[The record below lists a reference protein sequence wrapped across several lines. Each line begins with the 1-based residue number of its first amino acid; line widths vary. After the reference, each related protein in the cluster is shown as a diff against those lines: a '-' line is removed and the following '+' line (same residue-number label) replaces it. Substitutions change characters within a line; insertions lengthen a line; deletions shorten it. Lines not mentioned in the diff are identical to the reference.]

1 MELLRLCVI
10 FRLLLLLLLPPLF
23 FCCTS
28 THGTC
33 YSVYIV
39 AALCL
44 VSVAGW
50 PAPLP
55 TCTTHCWLVD
65 VVKDN
70 VSLPLSIIAV
80 LYLLGQMGRKGMNKK
95 ERRKNYVQN
104 FQVLGKK
111 KKQTKQNTTDKSA
124 RISNRRHT
132 QIPPTASSGQNQKKS
147 NSRKKMNKCCTYNC
161 CCFFLS
167 PELLSVLLLKKQK
180 KCSAIWTSNL
190 EIWMQKG

>member
-1 MELLRLCVI
+1 MLYDREIRSGKKKKRVARHGVAKALCVCVI
-10 FRLLLLLLLPPLF
+10 FRLLLLLLPPLF
-23 FCCTS
+23 FCCIS

-39 AALCL
+39 VALCL

-70 VSLPLSIIAV
+70 VAPSPIIAV
-80 LYLLGQMGRKGMNKK
+80 LYLLGQMRRKGMNKK

-111 KKQTKQNTTDKSA
+111 KKKQNKIQQTRARGSLTGGTAHKSLDSIQ
-124 RISNRRHT
+124 RT
-132 QIPPTASSGQNQKKS
+132 KPK
-147 NSRKKMNKCCTYNC
+147 
-161 CCFFLS
+161 
-167 PELLSVLLLKKQK
+167 
-180 KCSAIWTSNL
+180 
-190 EIWMQKG
+190 EIKFEGKNE

>member
-1 MELLRLCVI
+1 
-10 FRLLLLLLLPPLF
+10 
-23 FCCTS
+23 
-28 THGTC
+28 
-33 YSVYIV
+33 
-39 AALCL
+39 
-44 VSVAGW
+44 VAGW

-111 KKQTKQNTTDKSA
+111 KKTNKTKY
-124 RISNRRHT
+124 NRQER
-132 QIPPTASSGQNQKKS
+132 AD
-147 NSRKKMNKCCTYNC
+147 
-161 CCFFLS
+161 L
-167 PELLSVLLLKKQK
+167 
-180 KCSAIWTSNL
+180 
-190 EIWMQKG
+190 